1 MYCKN
6 RSYSY
11 QLIFAEIQL
20 NDLREQDGQ
29 VGRHVGQQVMR
40 QVYLKKGHFTK
51 ITEHKT
57 EAEKV

>member
-1 MYCKN
+1 VLFLD
-6 RSYSY
+6 SY

-40 QVYLKKGHFTK
+40 QVYLEKHASHFTK
-51 ITEHKT
+51 ITGHKT
-57 EAEKV
+57 EEEKV